1 MDGVEGKT
9 ENDQHI
15 CKLIQMAVVEYQVI
29 CLPLS
34 RPSQGQPDP
43 AHREK
48 STQNYIGSWAQAVM
62 YNGFSAEEQC
72 EC

>member
-15 CKLIQMAVVEYQVI
+15 CKLIQMPVVQYQVI
-29 CLPLS
+29 CLLVS
-34 RPSQGQPDP
+34 RQSQGQPDP

-48 STQNYIGSWAQAVM
+48 ATQNYIGSWAQAMM
-62 YNGFSAEEQC
+62 YNGSSAEEQ
-72 EC
+72 